1 MNLYVYGFVPDSKT
15 AAGELTVGGHRIEL
29 LAIAGLEVAVERLD
43 ERPAISESAL
53 RRQHAIVTRLA
64 RRFDA
69 VLPARFGSLV
79 TLDDLE
85 RIVALRTA
93 DLRKALRKVRGRTQ
107 MTLRIVTSPAAVTSV
122 PSVDR
127 PTSGT
132 AYLASRR
139 AVLSGTRPPAARALT
154 RGIGTLLHDERIE
167 TTGPGRTS
175 IFHLIDRADVRQYR
189 TAIKRV
195 RLPEGER
202 VSVTG
207 PFPPFAFA
215 PELWT

>member
-1 MNLYVYGFVPDSKT
+1 
-15 AAGELTVGGHRIEL
+15 
-29 LAIAGLEVAVERLD
+29 
-43 ERPAISESAL
+43 
-53 RRQHAIVTRLA
+53 
-64 RRFDA
+64 
-69 VLPARFGSLV
+69 
-79 TLDDLE
+79 
-85 RIVALRTA
+85 
-93 DLRKALRKVRGRTQ
+93 

>member
-1 MNLYVYGFVPDSKT
+1 MNVYVYGFVTASKR
-15 AAGELTVGGHRIEL
+15 AAVQLTVDGHRIEL
-29 LAIAGLEVAVERLD
+29 LSIAGLEVAVERRD
-43 ERPAISESAL
+43 ERPTISESAL
-53 RRQHAIVTRLA
+53 RLQHTIVTRLA
-64 RRFDA
+64 RRCDA

-79 TLDDLE
+79 TFEDLE

-93 DLRKALRKVRGRTQ
+93 DLRKGLRKVRGRAQ
-107 MTLRIVTSPAAVTSV
+107 MTLRIVGSPAVVAPA
-122 PSVDR
+122 PSVEK

-139 AVLSGTRPPAARALT
+139 AALSGTRPPAAAALT
-154 RGIGTLLHDERIE
+154 RGIGTLVHDERIE
-167 TTGPGRTS
+167 TTDSGRTS
-175 IFHLIDRADVRQYR
+175 IFHLIDSADVREYR
-189 TAIKRV
+189 AAINRV

>member
-1 MNLYVYGFVPDSKT
+1 MNLYVYGFVTASKKS
-15 AAGELTVGGHRIEL
+15 AGQLTVDGHRIEL
-29 LAIAGLEVAVERLD
+29 LSIAGFEVAVERLD
-43 ERPAISESAL
+43 QRPAVSGSAL
-53 RRQHAIVTRLA
+53 LLQHAIVTGLA

-79 TLDDLE
+79 ALEDLE

-93 DLRKALRKVRGRTQ
+93 DLRKALRKVRGRAQ
-107 MTLRIVTSPAAVTSV
+107 MTLRIVTSPGAEAPA
-122 PSVDR
+122 PSVEK

-139 AVLSGTRPPAARALT
+139 AALSGTRPPAAKALT

-167 TTGPGRTS
+167 TPGPGRTS
-175 IFHLIDRADVRQYR
+175 IFHLIDSADVREYR

-202 VSVTG
+202 VSVSG

>member
-1 MNLYVYGFVPDSKT
+1 MNLYVYGFVTASKKS
-15 AAGELTVGGHRIEL
+15 AGQLTVDGHRIEL
-29 LAIAGLEVAVERLD
+29 LSIAGFEVAVERLD
-43 ERPAISESAL
+43 QRPAVSESAL
-53 RRQHAIVTRLA
+53 LLQHAIVTGLA

-79 TLDDLE
+79 ALEDLE

-93 DLRKALRKVRGRTQ
+93 DLRKALRKVRGRAQ
-107 MTLRIVTSPAAVTSV
+107 MTLRIVTSPAVAAPA
-122 PSVDR
+122 PSVEK
-127 PTSGT
+127 PASGT

-139 AVLSGTRPPAARALT
+139 AALSGTRPPAAKALT
-154 RGIGTLLHDERIE
+154 RGIGRLVHDERIE
-167 TTGPGRTS
+167 TTDSGRTS
-175 IFHLIDRADVRQYR
+175 IFHLIDSADVREYR
-189 TAIKRV
+189 EAIKRV